1 MTNYETFSKV
11 ASRVKNDP
19 KAIVYLTKF
28 VEEAV
33 ASKTS
38 GMQVIMVINES
49 KHVNDVWRVRD
60 YIPQVSSLSSIEFA

>member
-1 MTNYETFSKV
+1 MTNSETFSKV
-11 ASRVKNDP
+11 ANRVKEDP

-33 ASKTS
+33 TAKTS

-60 YIPQVSSLSSIEFA
+60 YIPQVSSLSSIKFA